1 MKNIILF
8 LFLLIAPLNAALTFE
23 NNHEKEVQIL
33 ESFDI
38 EPSFL
43 NERYFIKLSEY
54 FHKEFQQKRF
64 FKAMNDSY
72 IFLPHIKEM
81 IAQSGIPTAF
91 LYLAMAESNFSTRA
105 YSRKKASGLWQFMP
119 ATARIY
125 GLKIDSYVDER
136 RDLIKSTEAAIK
148 YLKHAHKRFGKWYLA
163 ALAYNCG
170 EGRVSRAIK
179 KAKSDDLHVLL
190 DARKKYV
197 PKESRNY
204 IRKIIALA
212 LMANDESF
220 LVKAE
225 FDHLMNRAN
234 AYSLST
240 VYVPKGERLS
250 HIAKSIEMKHEDLK
264 ALNRHLRYDFVPP
277 YGDKYAVYIP
287 YIKLADFKVSYK
299 PSAGQSYY
307 VYKVKKGDS
316 LYMIGKKYG
325 VRYQMIKDFNKLR
338 SNRLSLNQKLIIPK
352 LNNVNIKSKQNY
364 KIRRGDTLQKI
375 ARRFDMSVKSL
386 MKVNTMKNSTIKAG
400 EKLVV
405 YN

>member
-1 MKNIILF
+1 MQNIIIF

-54 FHKEFQQKRF
+54 YRKEFQQKRF

-91 LYLAMAESNFSTRA
+91 LYLAMAESNFSTKA

-119 ATARIY
+119 ATARLY

-148 YLKHAHKRFGKWYLA
+148 YLKHAHNRFGKWYLA

-170 EGRVSRAIK
+170 EGRVARAIK
-179 KAKSDDLHVLL
+179 SAKTDELSVLL
-190 DARKKYV
+190 NARKKYV
-197 PKESRNY
+197 PRESRNY
-204 IRKIIALA
+204 IRKILALA
-212 LMANDESF
+212 LMANDENF
-220 LVKAE
+220 LVKSE

-250 HIAKSIEMKHEDLK
+250 HIAKSIQMKHEDLK

-277 YGDKYAVYIP
+277 YGEKYAVYIP
-287 YIKLADFKVSYK
+287 YIKLADFKVSYI
-299 PSAGQSYY
+299 PSAKQRYY
-307 VYKVKKGDS
+307 VHNVKKGDS
-316 LYMIGKKYG
+316 LYKIGKKYG
-325 VRYQMIKDFNKLR
+325 VGYKMIKDFNRLK
-338 SNRLSLNQKLIIPK
+338 SNRLSLKQKLIIPK
-352 LNNVNIKSKQNY
+352 IYDANVKSKQNY
-364 KIRRGDTLQKI
+364 RVRSGDTLQKI
-375 ARRFDMSVKSL
+375 ARHFDMSVEKL
-386 MKVNTMKNSTIKAG
+386 MKVNTLKNSVIKTG

>member
-1 MKNIILF
+1 MPSIIIF
-8 LFLLIAPLNAALTFE
+8 LFLLLAPLNAALTFD
-23 NNHEKEVQIL
+23 NNYEKEVQIL

-54 FHKEFQQKRF
+54 FRKEYQQKRF
-64 FKAMNDSY
+64 FKAMNDAY
-72 IFLPHIKEM
+72 IFLPHVKEM
-81 IAQSGIPTAF
+81 ISQSGIPTAF

-125 GLKIDSYVDER
+125 GLRIDSYVDER

-179 KAKSDDLHVLL
+179 RAGTDDLNVLL
-190 DARKKYV
+190 NARKKYV
-197 PKESRNY
+197 PRESRNY
-204 IRKIIALA
+204 IRKILALA

-240 VYVPKGERLS
+240 VYVPKGERLE

-287 YIKLADFKVSYK
+287 YIKLADFKLSYK
-299 PSAGQSYY
+299 PSAKQSYY
-307 VYKVKKGDS
+307 VHKVKKGDS
-316 LYMIGKKYG
+316 LYVIGRKYG
-325 VRYQMIKDFNKLR
+325 VPYRMIKDFNRLK
-338 SNRLSLNQKLIIPK
+338 SNRLSINQKLVIPK
-352 LNNVNIKSKQNY
+352 TNNINIKSKQNY
-364 KIRRGDTLQKI
+364 KVRRGDTLEKI
-375 ARRFDMSVKSL
+375 ARRYDMSVDRL
-386 MKVNTMKNSTIKAG
+386 MKLNTLKSSSIRTGA
-400 EKLVV
+400 KLVV
-405 YN
+405 FN